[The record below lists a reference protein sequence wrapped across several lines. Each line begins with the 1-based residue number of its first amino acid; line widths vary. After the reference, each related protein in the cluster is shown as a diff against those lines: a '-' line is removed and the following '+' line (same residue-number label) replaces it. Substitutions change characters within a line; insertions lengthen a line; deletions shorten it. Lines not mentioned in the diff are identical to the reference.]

1 MFEAVVIGDPHLDK
15 LTKIFPN
22 AVAMQIEAITFALD
36 YAVNNKIANAV
47 FLGDIAH
54 YTSLSS
60 EATYLF
66 FRLLTEYED
75 RISIHIITG
84 NHDYAKEKHNALKFF
99 RMLADAN
106 RLYVK
111 IYTEPTDLVLEG
123 VPLVFLPHPFT
134 STTAKN
140 SLVFG
145 HFSRPGALRDN
156 GTRMP
161 SKAIEP
167 DTNIYVLGHLHTH
180 QVLNN
185 NHFPGTLY
193 QTNFGETP
201 DKGFG
206 HIKCKC
212 VGGKLKFKYKQ
223 IPVVLPFELKT
234 VEVGE
239 DTVLENSDTIA
250 YRVSTASDYAVPH
263 DFYRKNPSVQFEYTP
278 PNQKAITESSTTIG
292 LKDFLK
298 SKGLTM
304 PQLKRA
310 KQLLEEVT
318 L

>member
-15 LTKIFPN
+15 LTKIFHN
-22 AVAMQIEAITFALD
+22 AVTMQIAAIRAALQ
-36 YAVNNKIANAV
+36 YAVDNNVHHAV
-47 FLGDIAH
+47 ILGDVAH

-60 EATYLF
+60 EATYGLF
-66 FRLLTEYED
+66 GLLTEFED
-75 RISIHIITG
+75 KLNIYVITG

-99 RMLADAN
+99 RMLSEHG
-106 RLYVK
+106 RLAVK
-111 IYTEPTDLVLEG
+111 FFVDEVRLDVGG
-123 VPLVFLPHPFT
+123 VPLVFLPHPLT
-134 STTAKN
+134 STSAKN

-161 SKAIEP
+161 SKALEP

-185 NHFPGTLY
+185 SYFPGTLY

-206 HIKCKC
+206 HIKCKSI
-212 VGGKLKFKYKQ
+212 GGKLKFRYKQ
-223 IPVVLPFELKT
+223 IPAVLPFELKT

-239 DTVLENSDTIA
+239 DTKLVNSDRVA
-250 YRVSTASDYAVPH
+250 YRVTTASDFVVPH
-263 DFYRKNPSVQFEYTP
+263 DFYLKNPSVQFEYTP
-278 PNQKAITESSTTIG
+278 PNQKSITESSTTIG

-298 SKGLTM
+298 SKGLTL

-310 KQLLEEVT
+310 KQLLDEVA